1 MADFKILASPNLE
14 IKILTDLKILGD
26 FKILAF

>member
-1 MADFKILASPNLE
+1 MADFKILASQNLE